1 MFPTPAE
8 RKVAARSQEIN
19 DRGMELQQNYHEFA
33 NLSSARTMASIEE
46 FWRRVSLQIEVHFT
60 DDINIIDVDEVAKNI
75 PSYDYLTKHLTPK
88 NNMSAN

>member
-1 MFPTPAE
+1 
-8 RKVAARSQEIN
+8 
-19 DRGMELQQNYHEFA
+19 
-33 NLSSARTMASIEE
+33 MASIEE